1 MDDKQ
6 TNAKLEQGGPCS
18 AQRISICSSEE
29 TVMSYGAQTII
40 EGHQTILKS
49 KIFSRTHPII
59 PKKSEE
65 PASAFFALKGAVV
78 DDFLLQNAEVL
89 RKVVKS
95 ETVQINH
102 FNLTV
107 TKEESKSEVLSVTSA
122 GKKNKIVS
130 DTVEHLHE
138 EIQSGTVQRKQSRFT
153 SHLQGHKFESSHL
166 SEIEMAFAAPFNT
179 IQEKKQ
185 SVECTSLSSLKA
197 SLANGTSLDSAELQE
212 KIKPG
217 LVHTGNSK
225 PKCHLKDES
234 ASPSLTAAILA
245 AEDSLKN
252 TGKEKKPEP
261 GPEYVNQSHFLKN
274 QEDDECARWSSLS
287 ATEAGKYSGIPS
299 SIAEVNHMNE
309 GKKSVAVHDKQSYF
323 TKLKSE
329 SLPSPEAEITCR
341 KSTNIEEVVHEERK
355 PGAVHKKQTNFMH
368 SLKEQD
374 CLSLSL
380 PTTEIVC
387 GVSPSIT
394 GIVKQNIKLDIVNEY
409 HASLTRKLKEHESSS
424 SSSTAAEI
432 ASRTSCCIVEEKK
445 EEMNLDAGR
454 EKQVNLRE
462 KEQASLSCIARTVSS
477 DTTAGAI
484 EVIKL
489 DPVHRKH
496 MNSSKKF
503 IKQKRS
509 CLELNQH
516 RNSLIKKD
524 DVHCNMTVLKQINSV
539 LVCSLFKQFEAMID
553 KSKDIEKLK
562 TKNGDIYMLI
572 PLQRTLK
579 SGVLSAPVTFV
590 VDLKSIFS
598 DALERTDFDTVWN
611 CNDVWVIDYV
621 LKQLQR

>member
-18 AQRISICSSEE
+18 AQRISICSSDEP
-29 TVMSYGAQTII
+29 VMSNGAQTII

-49 KIFSRTHPII
+49 QIFSRTHSIL
-59 PKKSEE
+59 PKILEE
-65 PASAFFALKGAVV
+65 PASAFFALKGVVV

-122 GKKNKIVS
+122 GKKIKIVS

-153 SHLQGHKFESSHL
+153 TYLQGHKSESSHL
-166 SEIEMAFAAPFNT
+166 SEIELAFAAPFNT

-217 LVHTGNSK
+217 LFHTGNSK
-225 PKCHLKDES
+225 PKCHLQDES
-234 ASPSLTAAILA
+234 ASPSLTA

-261 GPEYVNQSHFLKN
+261 GPEYVNQSHFFKN
-274 QEDDECARWSSLS
+274 QEDDECARSSLS

-323 TKLKSE
+323 TKLKIE

-341 KSTNIEEVVHEERK
+341 KSTNIEVVVHEERK

-424 SSSTAAEI
+424 SSSTEAEL
-432 ASRTSCCIVEEKK
+432 ASRKSSCIVEDKK

-484 EVIKL
+484 KVIKP

-503 IKQKRS
+503 LKQKRS

-516 RNSLIKKD
+516 RNSLIKKN

-539 LVCSLFKQFEAMID
+539 SVCSLFKQFEAMID

-572 PLQRTLK
+572 PLQRILK

-590 VDLKSIFS
+590 VDLKSMIS
-598 DALERTDFDTVWN
+598 DALETTDLDTVRN